1 MRKALRDMRTLR
13 RHLQNQFRLNHGR
26 EMAPRQLTTAM
37 AAVSGKLKEISVDDW
52 LKGQV
57 IRHRKS
63 EDFKIK
69 PFLIEVDI

>member
-1 MRKALRDMRTLR
+1 
-13 RHLQNQFRLNHGR
+13 
-26 EMAPRQLTTAM
+26 MAPRQLTTAM